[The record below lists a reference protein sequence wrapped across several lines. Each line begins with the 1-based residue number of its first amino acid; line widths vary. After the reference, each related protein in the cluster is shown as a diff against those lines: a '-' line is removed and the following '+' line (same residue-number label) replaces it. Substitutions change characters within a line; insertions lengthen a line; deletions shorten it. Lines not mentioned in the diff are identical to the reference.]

1 VTNARAS
8 RWGPRAGRGV
18 PDGLGIAA
26 LLGIVSLLGLAA
38 CGDVGGG
45 RPDPAAL
52 PVRYEL
58 VAVSAAPDSPLR
70 ATTEVTN
77 LVAFAGD
84 LWAST
89 SQWMAPAPVGGA
101 ILRRASQGSP
111 WEVALQTDQLRVMG
125 LEAFRVPSAGGGTD
139 EVLLAQAQPPD
150 SPHEIRWSVAP
161 DRSLATSFAL
171 PDAGGTA
178 RSFGAHVDVDGS
190 ARFFA
195 GVQPTG
201 ILGGT
206 WDAAART
213 IRWSPTPEL
222 VVGGAGLDQKVTGFA
237 SCGGAAWTTVR
248 GTLYRR
254 RTDGGTDPA
263 TGGPWQPAWSVEVA
277 NPDNSGLRGVTC
289 IEHDG
294 APAILLG
301 VEGSGEIVRFDG
313 VDRFGPSIAVTP
325 LVPVPELDTRAL
337 IDATLREWGH
347 DVPAAG
353 SGAVGY
359 TIPAYNDFT
368 GIGGDVIATGVEWSY
383 EAGACPSSR
392 RCQPERTFDA
402 QACLLRRGGG
412 DGAFSPRWELR
423 CLAVPADS
431 PNPIP
436 VPVPPGAA
444 FVAVRALLPLP
455 QDASGIGLAGYD
467 SNFVTSDGTGWT
479 GVMSA
484 DDLRR

>member
-1 VTNARAS
+1 M
-8 RWGPRAGRGV
+8 
-18 PDGLGIAA
+18 IFAA
-26 LLGIVSLLGLAA
+26 VLVALLGLAG
-38 CGDVGGG
+38 CGEVAHTH
-45 RPDPAAL
+45 PDPAAL
-52 PVRYEL
+52 PARYEI
-58 VAVSAAPDSPLR
+58 VAESAPTDSPLR

-77 LVAFAGD
+77 LVAFTGE

-101 ILRRASQGSP
+101 ILRRTSP
-111 WEVALQTDQLRVMG
+111 RAPWGVVLQTDQLRVMG

-139 EVLLAQAQPPD
+139 EVLLVQAQPPD
-150 SPHEIRWSVAP
+150 APHQIRWSVAP
-161 DRSLATSFAL
+161 DRSLAESFAL
-171 PDAGGTA
+171 PDAGGTV
-178 RSFGAHVDVDGS
+178 RSFGANVAPDGS
-190 ARFFA
+190 ATFFA

-201 ILGGT
+201 ILAGT

-254 RTDGGTDPA
+254 RTDGGIDPA

-294 APAILLG
+294 APAILVG

-313 VDRFGPSIAVTP
+313 VDRLRSSIEAAP

-337 IDATLREWGH
+337 IDSTLREWGH

-368 GIGGDVIATGVEWSY
+368 GIGGGVIATGVEWSY

-412 DGAFSPRWELR
+412 DGTSAPRWELR

-444 FVAVRALLPLP
+444 FVAVRSLLPLP
-455 QDASGIGLAGYD
+455 WDANAIGLAGYD
-467 SNFVTSDGTGWT
+467 SNFVTSDGTGWI
-479 GVMSA
+479 GVVSA
-484 DDLRR
+484 GDLRR